1 MSTVLAAFRD
11 AYANALRLHL
21 YSPTQTTLAEGYELG
36 RRALVE
42 GVSILDLTEHHF
54 RLLER
59 AGLVDATPGSDT
71 GDRSEAALEFL
82 LQTLA
87 ALDVATRG
95 FLDINRSYE
104 LQRLRTED
112 LEGRDAFR
120 TALVESLQDGFF
132 VADSRGTIT
141 EVNSAFGALTGYGP
155 AGVPYPLPHPWATDD
170 GAQYPDLGTEA
181 ARFVMPVRHRD
192 GRRLWL
198 AVSTS
203 SLIRPEDD
211 ERIFVGTIRDVT
223 AEHDAQTRD
232 QAVSRLAT
240 AVGAA
245 TSVVEVLAVGL
256 EELRRA
262 IGAETAVV
270 SVWPNRQTGPELYV
284 SGPVSST
291 STGDAGATAESR
303 SAATKT
309 GSSPTTAGTGHSS
322 ATAET
327 RSSAAT
333 ARTGPSSATADIG
346 SSSAAADLGASS
358 ATTGIG
364 ASSAAAD
371 LGASDTAAESADSPS
386 TERGESG
393 AAVAR
398 QVLDARARALLDRA
412 RMRPGRTMFAI
423 PEGASTSEGIV
434 APLGETG
441 DAALWLRFAA
451 PRAISSGDWALFSLL
466 VGHLSLAVQRARNFD
481 QARSTSLTLQRA
493 MLGPIELPPRFSVH
507 YEPALPPLEIGGDWY
522 DVVQLRDGT
531 IGVVVGDCV
540 GRGLSAAVVMG
551 QLRTAARALLLRGAG
566 PAQLL
571 AELDTVAARIPGAM
585 CTTVCAAILD
595 PVRGLVRYSS
605 AGHMPPVLAAPGG
618 KGRLLEGGRAV
629 PLATFDP
636 PRRPEATTPL
646 EPGSTLVLF
655 TDGLVEQRGIDI
667 DNRFDELADELSG
680 AATHLPREVAD
691 AVLSRLRPAAGYDDD
706 VAMVVYRQQPRPLRV
721 DVPAEAGRLAGVRR
735 ELSEWLTTA
744 AVPQELAA
752 DLVAAANEACSN
764 SIEHAYLGTV
774 AGHMVLTAD
783 SSMDRVTIEVA
794 DTGVWRPLPDD
805 PGPRGRGLAMM
816 RALTDELIID
826 HTGAGTHVQMIVTLP
841 AVAFSAAS
849 RV

>member
-1 MSTVLAAFRD
+1 MSAVLAAFRD
-11 AYANALRLHL
+11 AYSNALRLHL
-21 YSPTQTTLAEGYELG
+21 DSPTQNTLAEGYELG

-54 RLLER
+54 RLLGRE
-59 AGLVDATPGSDT
+59 GLLAKGGAARGGAADGST
-71 GDRSEAALEFL
+71 RSEAALEFL

-95 FLDINRSYE
+95 FLDSTRSYE
-104 LQRLRTED
+104 IQRLRADD

-132 VADSRGTIT
+132 IADAHGTLT

-155 AGVPYPLPHPWATDD
+155 DGAPYPLPHPWVSED
-170 GAQYPDLGTEA
+170 GGKYPDLGTEA

-203 SLIRPEDD
+203 SLVKPEDD

-223 AEHDAQTRD
+223 AEHDAQARD

-240 AVGAA
+240 AVAAA

-284 SGPVSST
+284 SGPVS
-291 STGDAGATAESR
+291 
-303 SAATKT
+303 
-309 GSSPTTAGTGHSS
+309 GTG
-322 ATAET
+322 
-327 RSSAAT
+327 
-333 ARTGPSSATADIG
+333 
-346 SSSAAADLGASS
+346 
-358 ATTGIG
+358 
-364 ASSAAAD
+364 
-371 LGASDTAAESADSPS
+371 TAAEPDERIHA
-386 TERGESG
+386 TESSDDREA
-393 AAVAR
+393 AAVSR

-412 RMRPGRTMFAI
+412 RTRPGRTMFAI

-451 PRAISSGDWALFSLL
+451 PRAISPGDWALFSLL

-551 QLRTAARALLLRGAG
+551 QLRSAARALLLRGAG

-595 PVRGLVRYSS
+595 PVRGLIRYSS
-605 AGHMPPVLAAPGG
+605 AGHMPPVLADPDE

-636 PRRPEATTPL
+636 PRRPEATTAL
-646 EPGSTLVLF
+646 APGSTLVLF

-667 DNRFDELADELSG
+667 DMRFDDLADELSG
-680 AATHLPREVAD
+680 AAAHQPREVAD

-706 VAMVVYRQQPRPLRV
+706 VAMVVYRQPPRPLYM
-721 DVPAEAGRLAGVRR
+721 DVPAEPGRLAAVRR
-735 ELSEWLTTA
+735 GLSAWLAAA
-744 AVPQELAA
+744 AVPAELSA

-764 SIEHAYLGTV
+764 SIEHAYLDTPP
-774 AGHMVLTAD
+774 GHMVLTAD
-783 SSMDRVTIEVA
+783 CSVDQVTIEVA
-794 DTGVWRPLPDD
+794 DTGVWRPLPED
-805 PGPRGRGLAMM
+805 PGPRGRGIAMM

-826 HTGAGTHVQMIVTLP
+826 HQGVGTRVRMIVTLP
-841 AVAFSAAS
+841 AVSFSAAA

>member
-1 MSTVLAAFRD
+1 MSTVLAAFRE
-11 AYANALRLHL
+11 AYTNALRLHL
-21 YSPTQTTLAEGYELG
+21 DSPNQHTLAEGYELG

-54 RLLER
+54 RLLGRWHLLAPVEQVRER
-59 AGLVDATPGSDT
+59 
-71 GDRSEAALEFL
+71 GDDPESGQSALEFL

-95 FLDINRSYE
+95 FLASTRSYE
-104 LQRLRTED
+104 LQRLRAD
-112 LEGRDAFR
+112 DFEGRDAFR
-120 TALVESLQDGFF
+120 MALVESLQDGFF

-155 AGVPYPLPHPWATDD
+155 AAVPYALPHPWAIADESR
-170 GAQYPDLGTEA
+170 YPDLGTEA

-211 ERIFVGTIRDVT
+211 ARIFVGTIRDVT
-223 AEHDAQTRD
+223 AEHDAQARD

-240 AVGAA
+240 AVAA
-245 TSVVEVLAVGL
+245 STSVVEVLAVGL
-256 EELRRA
+256 EELRHA

-270 SVWPNRQTGPELYV
+270 SMWPNRQAGPELYV
-284 SGPVSST
+284 SG
-291 STGDAGATAESR
+291 GDGAQS
-303 SAATKT
+303 
-309 GSSPTTAGTGHSS
+309 
-322 ATAET
+322 
-327 RSSAAT
+327 
-333 ARTGPSSATADIG
+333 
-346 SSSAAADLGASS
+346 
-358 ATTGIG
+358 
-364 ASSAAAD
+364 
-371 LGASDTAAESADSPS
+371 
-386 TERGESG
+386 
-393 AAVAR
+393 R

-412 RMRPGRTMFAI
+412 RLRPGRTMFAI
-423 PEGASTSEGIV
+423 PEGVTSSEGIL

-451 PRAISSGDWALFSLL
+451 PRAISPGDWAMFSLL
-466 VGHLSLAVQRARNFD
+466 VGQLSLAVQRARNFD
-481 QARSTSLTLQRA
+481 AARSTSLTLQRA

-522 DVVQLRDGT
+522 DVVQLRDGS
-531 IGVVVGDCV
+531 IGLVVGDCV

-571 AELDTVAARIPGAM
+571 AELDAVAARIPGAM

-595 PVRGLVRYSS
+595 PERGVLRYSN
-605 AGHMPPVLAAPGG
+605 AGHMPPVLAAPGA

-629 PLATFDP
+629 PLATFDTP
-636 PRRPEATTPL
+636 QRPEATTTL

-667 DNRFDELADELSG
+667 DLRFDELADELSG
-680 AATHLPREVAD
+680 AAEDLPREVAD

-706 VAMVVYRQQPRPLRV
+706 VAMVVYRQPPRALHL
-721 DVPAEAGRLAGVRR
+721 DVPAEADRLAGLRH
-735 ELSEWLTTA
+735 
-744 AVPQELAA
+744 ELAA
-752 DLVAAANEACSN
+752 WLGAASVPFELATDLVAAANEACTN
-764 SIEHAYLGTV
+764 SIEHAYLDGTPGRV
-774 AGHMVLTAD
+774 VLSAD
-783 SSMDRVTIEVA
+783 CALDHVTIEVS
-794 DTGVWRPLPDD
+794 DHGLWRPLPDD
-805 PGPRGRGLAMM
+805 PGHRGRGIAMM
-816 RALTDELIID
+816 HALTDELVID
-826 HTGAGTHVQMIVTLP
+826 HLGVGTHVQMVAKMP
-841 AVAFSAAS
+841 AVSFSAAS

>member
-1 MSTVLAAFRD
+1 MAAFRD

-21 YSPTQTTLAEGYELG
+21 DSPNQTTLAEGYELG

-54 RLLER
+54 RLIDR
-59 AGLVDATPGSDT
+59 AGLVDPAPGADT
-71 GDRSEAALEFL
+71 GYRAEAALEFL

-132 VADSRGTIT
+132 VADAHGTIT

-155 AGVPYPLPHPWATDD
+155 DGVPYALPHPWSADD
-170 GAQYPDLGTEA
+170 GSEYPGLGTEA
-181 ARFVMPVRHRD
+181 ARFVMPVCHRD

-203 SLIRPEDD
+203 SLVKPEDD

-223 AEHDAQTRD
+223 AEHDAQARD

-240 AVGAA
+240 AVAGG
-245 TSVVEVLAVGL
+245 TSVVEVLTVGL

-270 SVWPNRQTGPELYV
+270 SMWPNRQTGPDLYV
-284 SGPVSST
+284 SGPVSPSE
-291 STGDAGATAESR
+291 SDAED
-303 SAATKT
+303 
-309 GSSPTTAGTGHSS
+309 
-322 ATAET
+322 EV
-327 RSSAAT
+327 
-333 ARTGPSSATADIG
+333 D
-346 SSSAAADLGASS
+346 
-358 ATTGIG
+358 
-364 ASSAAAD
+364 
-371 LGASDTAAESADSPS
+371 
-386 TERGESG
+386 
-393 AAVAR
+393 AAVSR

-412 RMRPGRTMFAI
+412 RLRPGRTMFAI

-451 PRAISSGDWALFSLL
+451 PRAISPGDWALFSLL

-481 QARSTSLTLQRA
+481 AARSTSLTLQRA

-522 DVVQLRDGT
+522 DVVQLRDGA

-571 AELDTVAARIPGAM
+571 AEMDAVAARIPGAM

-595 PVRGLVRYSS
+595 SERGLVRYSS
-605 AGHMPPVLAAPGG
+605 AGHMPPVLADPGE

-646 EPGSTLVLF
+646 APGSTLVLF

-667 DNRFDELADELSG
+667 DMRFDELADELTG
-680 AATHLPREVAD
+680 AAGQLPREVAD
-691 AVLSRLRPAAGYDDD
+691 SVLTRLRPAAGYDDD
-706 VAMVVYRQQPRPLRV
+706 VAMVVYRQPPRPLRLE
-721 DVPAEAGRLAGVRR
+721 VPAAANRLAGVRR
-735 ELSEWLTTA
+735 DLAAWLAAA

-764 SIEHAYLGTV
+764 SIEHAYLGESP
-774 AGHMVLTAD
+774 GHMVLTAD
-783 SSMDRVTIEVA
+783 CSVDRVTIEVA
-794 DTGVWRPLPDD
+794 DNGEWRPLPED
-805 PGPRGRGLAMM
+805 PGPRGRGIAMM
-816 RALTDELIID
+816 RALSDELIID
-826 HTGAGTHVQMIVTLP
+826 HMGVGTHVRMIAKLP
-841 AVAFSAAS
+841 AVSFSAG
-849 RV
+849 RI

>member
-1 MSTVLAAFRD
+1 MSAVLAAFRE
-11 AYANALRLHL
+11 AYSNALRLHL
-21 YSPTQTTLAEGYELG
+21 DSPTQNTLSEGYELG

-59 AGLVDATPGSDT
+59 EGLLEPPAGSEVK
-71 GDRSEAALEFL
+71 SEAALEFL
-82 LQTLA
+82 LQTMA

-95 FLDINRSYE
+95 FLDSTRSYE
-104 LQRLRTED
+104 MQRSRAED
-112 LEGRDAFR
+112 LAGRDAFR
-120 TALVESLQDGFF
+120 AALVESLQDGFF
-132 VADSRGTIT
+132 VADARGTLV

-155 AGVPYPLPHPWATDD
+155 EGVPYALPHPWAPDD
-170 GAQYPDLGTEA
+170 GSRYPDLGTEA

-203 SLIRPEDD
+203 SLVKPEDG

-223 AEHDAQTRD
+223 AEHDAQARD

-245 TSVVEVLAVGL
+245 TSVVEVLTVGL
-256 EELRRA
+256 EELRRT

-284 SGPVSST
+284 SGPVANPDP
-291 STGDAGATAESR
+291 GAES
-303 SAATKT
+303 
-309 GSSPTTAGTGHSS
+309 
-322 ATAET
+322 
-327 RSSAAT
+327 
-333 ARTGPSSATADIG
+333 D
-346 SSSAAADLGASS
+346 AAAG
-358 ATTGIG
+358 
-364 ASSAAAD
+364 
-371 LGASDTAAESADSPS
+371 DS
-386 TERGESG
+386 E
-393 AAVAR
+393 AAVSR

-423 PEGASTSEGIV
+423 PEGAATSEGIV
-434 APLGETG
+434 APLGEAA

-451 PRAISSGDWALFSLL
+451 PRAISPGDWALFSLL

-540 GRGLSAAVVMG
+540 GRGLKAAVVMG
-551 QLRTAARALLLRGAG
+551 QLRTAAQALLLRGAG

-585 CTTVCAAILD
+585 CTTVCAAIID
-595 PVRGLVRYSS
+595 PVHGVLRYSS
-605 AGHMPPVLAAPGG
+605 AGHMPPVLADPGG

-636 PRRPEATTPL
+636 PVRPEASTAL
-646 EPGSTLVLF
+646 EPGATLVLF

-667 DNRFDELADELSG
+667 DMRFDELADELSD

-706 VAMVVYRQQPRPLRV
+706 VAMVVYRQPPAPLEL
-721 DVPAEAGRLAGVRR
+721 DVSAEAPRLSGIRRALALWLTAAGAPH
-735 ELSEWLTTA
+735 ELS
-744 AVPQELAA
+744 A
-752 DLVAAANEACSN
+752 DLISAANEACSN
-764 SIEHAYLGTV
+764 SIEHAYLNSAPGHV
-774 AGHMVLTAD
+774 ALTARC
-783 SSMDRVTIEVA
+783 SSDRVVIEVA
-794 DTGVWRPLPDD
+794 DVGIWRPLPED
-805 PGPRGRGLAMM
+805 PGNRGRGITMM
-816 RALTDELIID
+816 RALTDELVID
-826 HTGAGTHVQMIVTLP
+826 HHGTGTRVRMVAKLP
-841 AVAFSAAS
+841 AVSSSATS

>member
-1 MSTVLAAFRD
+1 MSAVLAAFRD

-21 YSPTQTTLAEGYELG
+21 DSPTQNTLAEGYELG

-54 RLLER
+54 RLLDR
-59 AGLVDATPGSDT
+59 AGLVDTAKGTET
-71 GDRSEAALEFL
+71 GTRAEAALEFL

-132 VADSRGTIT
+132 VADSRGTLT
-141 EVNSAFGALTGYGP
+141 EVNSAFGAITGYGP
-155 AGVPYPLPHPWATDD
+155 DGAPYPLPHPWAADD
-170 GAQYPDLGTEA
+170 GGKYPDLGTEA
-181 ARFVMPVRHRD
+181 ARFVMPVCHRD

-203 SLIRPEDD
+203 SLVKPEDD
-211 ERIFVGTIRDVT
+211 ERIFVGTVRDVT
-223 AEHDAQTRD
+223 AEHDAQARD

-240 AVGAA
+240 AVAGG
-245 TSVVEVLAVGL
+245 TSVVEVLTVGL

-284 SGPVSST
+284 SGPVA
-291 STGDAGATAESR
+291 STGDAEPEGSEK
-303 SAATKT
+303 SAATT
-309 GSSPTTAGTGHSS
+309 
-322 ATAET
+322 
-327 RSSAAT
+327 
-333 ARTGPSSATADIG
+333 
-346 SSSAAADLGASS
+346 
-358 ATTGIG
+358 
-364 ASSAAAD
+364 
-371 LGASDTAAESADSPS
+371 ES
-386 TERGESG
+386 E
-393 AAVAR
+393 AAVSR

-522 DVVQLRDGT
+522 DVVPLRNGT
-531 IGVVVGDCV
+531 IGLVVGDCV

-571 AELDTVAARIPGAM
+571 GELDTVAASIPGAM

-595 PVRGLVRYSS
+595 PERGLIRYSS
-605 AGHMPPVLAAPGG
+605 AGHMPPVLADPGG

-636 PRRPEATTPL
+636 PQRPEATTPL
-646 EPGSTLVLF
+646 APGSTLVLF
-655 TDGLVEQRGIDI
+655 TDGLVEQRGVDI
-667 DNRFDELADELSG
+667 NMRFDELADELSG
-680 AATHLPREVAD
+680 AADDPPREVAD
-691 AVLSRLRPAAGYDDD
+691 AVLSRLRPAGGYDDD
-706 VAMVVYRQQPRPLRV
+706 VAMVVYRQPPRPLRV
-721 DVPAEAGRLAGVRR
+721 DVPAEAGRLAAVRR
-735 ELSEWLTTA
+735 ELAAWLSAA

-764 SIEHAYLGTV
+764 SIEHAYLGG
-774 AGHMVLTAD
+774 APGRMVLTAD
-783 SSMDRVTIEVA
+783 CAINQVTIEVT
-794 DTGVWRPLPDD
+794 DTGVWRPLPED
-805 PGPRGRGLAMM
+805 PGPRGRGIAMM
-816 RALTDELIID
+816 RALTDELVID
-826 HTGAGTHVQMIVTLP
+826 NTGAGTSVRMVVTLP
-841 AVAFSAAS
+841 AVTFSAAS
-849 RV
+849 RI